1 MILALTLSAD
11 RMMSVFSYMSFAR
24 SARVML
30 PYRSSAAA
38 TMPLYTA
45 KSEVKLALK
54 SWLYSAVI

>member
-1 MILALTLSAD
+1 
-11 RMMSVFSYMSFAR
+11 MMSVFSYMSFAR

-45 KSEVKLALK
+45 KSEVKLELK